1 MKVDFYS
8 STIGIGSMSTLQ
20 ISIRLAPRASVRF
33 WWRPIFESER
43 NRVGSH
49 GLVIPFEDGWNP

>member
-1 MKVDFYS
+1 MKVDFFS

-43 NRVGSH
+43 NRVRSH
-49 GLVIPFEDGWNP
+49 GLVIPFEDGWNR